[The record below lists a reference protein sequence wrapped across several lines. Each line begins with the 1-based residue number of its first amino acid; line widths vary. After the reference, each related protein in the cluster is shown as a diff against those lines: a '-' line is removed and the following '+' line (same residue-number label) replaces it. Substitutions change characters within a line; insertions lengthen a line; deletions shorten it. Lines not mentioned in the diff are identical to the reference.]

1 MENSTMFRWSV
12 FYELGMACDNIEE
25 RAELRQA
32 IMEYGLY
39 GKEPPQKFKRDFINI
54 RFILEKSKKIS
65 YLRWQAWKKHTWNQY
80 TKGDTKWKAQ
90 KNHLEQMEQNGT
102 NGTKQFSSYSNSISN
117 ISNSISNNN
126 KILYLEY
133 VYLTDIEYKK
143 LIEVYWEKVIQNEI
157 ENLNNYI
164 WQKWGKDPYKS
175 HYYTILNWLRKS
187 WAKKLPT
194 TTTQLND
201 FQIEDWVYDI
211 DKINSFNS

>member
-1 MENSTMFRWSV
+1 MFRWSV
-12 FYELGMACDNIEE
+12 FYELGMACDDINE
-25 RAELRQA
+25 RCELWQA

-65 YLRWQAWKKHTWNQY
+65 YLRGQAWKKHTWNQY

-102 NGTKQFSSYSNSISN
+102 NGTKQFYSNSNSISTSN
-117 ISNSISNNN
+117 ISNNSIVRN
-126 KILYLEY
+126 KHLEY
-133 VYLTDIEYKK
+133 VYLSDIEYKK

-164 WQKWGKDPYKS
+164 GQKWGKDPYKS

-194 TTTQLND
+194 PTTQVND

>member
-1 MENSTMFRWSV
+1 MFRWSV

-25 RAELRQA
+25 RAELWQA

-65 YLRWQAWKKHTWNQY
+65 YLRGQAWKKHTWNQY

-102 NGTKQFSSYSNSISN
+102 NGTKQFYSYSNSISSN
-117 ISNSISNNN
+117 DISNS

-133 VYLTDIEYKK
+133 VYLTNTEYNK
-143 LIEVYWEKVIQNEI
+143 LIETYWKKIIDNEI

>member
-1 MENSTMFRWSV
+1 MFRWSV

-25 RAELRQA
+25 RAELWQA

-65 YLRWQAWKKHTWNQY
+65 YLRGQAWKKHTWNQY

-102 NGTKQFSSYSNSISN
+102 NGTKQFYSYSNSISTNN
-117 ISNSISNNN
+117 ISNSISNNSIVRN
-126 KILYLEY
+126 KYLEY
-133 VYLTDIEYKK
+133 VYLSDIEYKK
-143 LIEVYWEKVIQNEI
+143 LIETYWEKVIENEI

>member
-25 RAELRQA
+25 RAELWQA

-65 YLRWQAWKKHTWNQY
+65 YLRGQAWKKHTWNQY

-102 NGTKQFSSYSNSISN
+102 NGTKQFYSYSNSISSN
-117 ISNSISNNN
+117 DISNS

-133 VYLTDIEYKK
+133 VYLTNTEYNK
-143 LIEVYWEKVIQNEI
+143 LIETYWKKVIDNEI